1 MAQSALA
8 SGPAA
13 TTIFNAANEQAVAQ
27 FLEGGMTFGMIPK
40 AIAETLSG
48 LSHRFSPPSSL
59 EEVFE
64 IDRQARAYCGQRLK
78 EALAR

>member
-1 MAQSALA
+1 LA

-13 TTIFNAANEQAVAQ
+13 TTIFNAANEQAVAS
-27 FLEGGMTFGMIPK
+27 FLEGDMAFGMIPR
-40 AIAETLSG
+40 AISESLGG

-59 EEVFE
+59 EDVFE
-64 IDRQARAYCGQRLK
+64 IDRQARAYCGQWLR